1 MEVLRVNMRYR
12 YPHPTAQVSTLSLR
26 EIKQLQPAVSDLKSQ
41 TLSPYLAEF
50 YSMRCL
56 ARKK

>member
-1 MEVLRVNMRYR
+1 MEELRVNMRHR

-26 EIKQLQPAVSDLKSQ
+26 EIEQLQPAVSDLKRQ

-56 ARKK
+56 